1 MRPTWLGSVLAIVL
15 LAAPLRA
22 GAAGRPGGSP
32 TTCDGSWSIVPSPNA
47 VQSDNI
53 LRAVATIGP
62 SDVWAVGMQR
72 HLGPERAMAMHWDGA
87 AWTIVHTPS
96 RRERNTELVSVDA
109 IATDDVWAVGNAY
122 GRDVVPVALHWNGEH
137 WREREP

>member
-62 SDVWAVGMQR
+62 SDVWAVGLQLP
-72 HLGPERAMAMHWDGA
+72 HGLAEPLAEHWNGTQ
-87 AWTIVHTPS
+87 WTIVPTPPVG
-96 RRERNTELVSVDA
+96 EADLLGVTA
-109 IATDDVWAVGNAY
+109 ISSSDVWAVGSRRVIPAT
-122 GRDVVPVALHWNGEH
+122 PVTFHWDGST
-137 WREREP
+137 W